1 MNNTHIVFCD
11 GGLSNRLNTLLFAL
25 LLKEKYGHNW
35 EISWPINNWCGAD
48 FNSLFSIN
56 LNINKLTLN
65 DYKEK
70 QNNFTLLLHENQIE
84 FDESLIYYHK
94 DIESY
99 EKYLYFLNGD
109 KPIFYFHNLIPA
121 CADLGDIKMGMQSL
135 RINPE
140 IESLAIN
147 FCNKNNINDSVFGLH
162 IRKTDFGNLVDDEAL
177 YDLVLNSPHRFFVCS
192 DDENVNDR
200 FSKLKNC
207 SVFNKKCFPEKSVL
221 NSSWNSATVDDQGRT
236 FNFNIKR
243 SEESIVEALVDLMI
257 LSKTTHVDT
266 SSSTFLR
273 MSMLF
278 KATNYF

>member
-56 LNINKLTLN
+56 LNINKLTLS

-140 IESLAIN
+140 IKSLAIN
-147 FCNKNNINDSVFGLH
+147 FCNQNNINDSVFGLH

-177 YDLVLNSPHRFFVCS
+177 YDLVFNSPHRFFVCS

>member
-1 MNNTHIVFCD
+1 MNKTHIVFCD

-48 FNSLFSIN
+48 FNSLFNID
-56 LNINKLTLN
+56 LNIRKLTLN
-65 DYKEK
+65 DYKINES
-70 QNNFTLLLHENQIE
+70 NFTLLLHENQIE

-99 EKYLYFLNGD
+99 EKYLYFLNGN
-109 KPIFYFHNLIPA
+109 KPILYFHNLIPA
-121 CADLGDIKMGMQSL
+121 CADLGDIKVGMQSL
-135 RINPE
+135 KINPE
-140 IESLAIN
+140 IKSQAIN
-147 FCNKNNINDSVFGLH
+147 FCNQNNINDSVFGLH

-177 YDLVLNSPHRFFVCS
+177 YNLVFNSPNRFFVCS

-243 SEESIVEALVDLMI
+243 SEESIVEALVDLLI